1 MAVDPKVLEELRK
14 EPEVDLDLSWL
25 DPGTERGVRAQ
36 PDKHGLTVESIQVG
50 SYGQVPE
57 HTSNYTMRP
66 RGAAPR
72 PNAQRLGI
80 RWDDKAQSWSEA
92 VLMLY
97 EEAQQ
102 RQWSSATDIPWQEL
116 RELPEDVELAMC
128 ELCTFLTQVEFIAG
142 DVPGRWIRHIS
153 PDHYEVAL
161 FLATQ
166 IMDEA
171 RHLDVFR
178 KRALANGCGLLEAGP
193 GATGFLYD
201 QDFVEMTATLHIMA
215 EGFVQSVFRM
225 GELLAPTEVE
235 KKIFRLAA
243 QDESRHVAFGV
254 MHVKHLLETEPERK
268 EEVIAYLDRQQQLGG
283 GGVSGGGGGGGALI
297 ATGPATGESLA
308 ILLGR
313 GKDNIDEGYRMLM
326 AIRQKQVREL
336 SQRLKVCGLGDFAE
350 AMQARLQAFA
360 GATN

>member
-1 MAVDPKVLEELRK
+1 MAVDPKVLEQLRT
-14 EPEVDLDLSWL
+14 EPEVELDLSWL
-25 DPGTERGVRAQ
+25 NPGTESGVHAR
-36 PDKHGLTVESIQVG
+36 PDKHGLTVEAIQIG

-57 HTSNYTMRP
+57 RTDNYNMRP
-66 RGAAPR
+66 RGAAAR
-72 PNAQRLGI
+72 PGAPRLGL
-80 RWDDKAQSWSEA
+80 RWIEKGQSWSQA

-102 RQWSSATDIPWQEL
+102 RQWSSATDIPWEKL
-116 RELPEDVELAMC
+116 EELPDDIELAMC
-128 ELCTFLTQVEFIAG
+128 QLCTFLTQVEFIAG

-166 IMDEA
+166 IMDEG

-201 QDFVEMTATLHIMA
+201 QDFVEMTATLHILG

-225 GELLAPTEVE
+225 GELLSPTEVE
-235 KKIFRLAA
+235 KRMFRLAA

-254 MHVKHLLETEPERK
+254 MHVKYLLEAQPERK
-268 EEVIAYLDRQQQLGG
+268 EEVISYLDRQLAQ
-283 GGVSGGGGGGGALI
+283 GGGGGGGAI
-297 ATGPATGESLA
+297 ATGQSSGESLA
-308 ILLGR
+308 ILLGG
-313 GKDNIDEGYRMLM
+313 GKDHIDEGYRLLM
-326 AIRQKQVREL
+326 AVRQKQVREL
-336 SQRLKVCGLGDFAE
+336 LQRLRVCGLGEYADAI
-350 AMQARLQAFA
+350 QARLGAFA
-360 GATN
+360 GAEN